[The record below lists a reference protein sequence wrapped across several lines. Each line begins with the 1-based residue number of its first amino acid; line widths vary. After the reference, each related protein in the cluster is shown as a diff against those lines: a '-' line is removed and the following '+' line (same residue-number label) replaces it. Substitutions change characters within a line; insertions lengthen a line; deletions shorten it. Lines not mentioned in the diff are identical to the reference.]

1 MFYTLAAAAKATGL
15 SEATI
20 LKAVEDGGI
29 TATRDLF
36 GDWQIDRNEL
46 HRSYA
51 PIAQCNA
58 GSEAA
63 QSHASS
69 EAADLEADIEALIAA
84 AGHTLRQRPD
94 QARRDLANGRGIV
107 SLVPAIP
114 ARQSGTAAQSSPA
127 MHRPRRGAGLR
138 ARQMDRIGVSA
149 PERTWAWDNH
159 VRAPLDG
166 DVLVPS
172 ATPGTKRLRVAL
184 AAAGLLAALG
194 LGWLSGRGF
203 NPVPASQVA
212 SAPLAQDPNASAR
225 LPGQEADITSSIPP
239 KAERQA
245 TSSAPNGRK
254 IVSLQNSTLPARE
267 LSAAQPTKTL
277 PRPTPVPETRPTTPV
292 PETRPTTI
300 EGWTVREVVG
310 GRVVLEGPN
319 GTWSAARG
327 ETVPG
332 VGRVDSIVLWGNRW
346 IVATSRGL
354 ISTQ

>member
-20 LKAVEDGGI
+20 LKAVEDGGV

-36 GDWQIDRNEL
+36 GDWQIDRDEL

-63 QSHASS
+63 QSDTSS

-94 QARRDLANGRGIV
+94 HARRDRDSGRGIV
-107 SLVPAIP
+107 SLVPVVSAG
-114 ARQSGTAAQSSPA
+114 QSGTAAQLSPA
-127 MHRPRRGAGLR
+127 MHRPRRGVGLR
-138 ARQMDRIGVSA
+138 ARQMDRIGISA
-149 PERTWAWDNH
+149 PERTWAWDH

-166 DVLVPS
+166 EVLVPS
-172 ATPGTKRLRVAL
+172 VTPGTKRLRVAL

-194 LGWLSGRGF
+194 LGWLSGREF

-212 SAPLAQDPNASAR
+212 SAPLPQNLNASAR
-225 LPGQEADITSSIPP
+225 VPGQEADITSSIPA

-245 TSSAPNGRK
+245 TPSTPNGRK
-254 IVSLQNSTLPARE
+254 IVSQQNSTLPARE
-267 LSAAQPTKTL
+267 LSAAQPTKNL
-277 PRPTPVPETRPTTPV
+277 PRPTPVPETRLTTPV